1 MNEHVW
7 LLLILEQQKSRPQL
21 LGRSF
26 LLVPVTRMPP
36 MTIFSDHLSTVDKG

>member
-7 LLLILEQQKSRPQL
+7 LLLILEQQKGRPVL

-36 MTIFSDHLSTVDKG
+36 ITIFYDLLPTVDKG